1 LKEQR
6 DAAKAENAKLENR
19 HVQFMVEGGPVVMVA
34 DYDKLKAENDELRA
48 KKEKIAP
55 VQGYSAGIPWVMHLR
70 AYDAYCKKYGPQEA
84 LISLEGRNCRGGFS
98 TSELDV
104 FIPGWR
110 EELSELH
117 RLRAALDKA
126 TGPVTDGVSL
136 IAAERKRQIEVEYWS
151 PAHDDEWEECQL
163 LDAALCYAGM
173 AGSLIMDS
181 DKGEEARI
189 GLVEGWPWDA
199 EWWKPSQEPI
209 RNLVKAGAL
218 IAAEIDRLQR
228 LAARKEHGK

>member
-1 LKEQR
+1 VTVKFEPYRAKNVQRWSPDPGVLLHSDVGGIFVSIQDYNKIDKANATLQEQL

-126 TGPVTDGVSL
+126 TGPVTDGESQRFGLYMSGNEGYEDGIRLTPGQVS
-136 IAAERKRQIEVEYWS
+136 
-151 PAHDDEWEECQL
+151 
-163 LDAALCYAGM
+163 
-173 AGSLIMDS
+173 
-181 DKGEEARI
+181 
-189 GLVEGWPWDA
+189 
-199 EWWKPSQEPI
+199 
-209 RNLVKAGAL
+209 
-218 IAAEIDRLQR
+218 RL
-228 LAARKEHGK
+228 LAARKEQGNG

>member
-1 LKEQR
+1 VTDEEKRDVARDEFDNCCCNYAIDLHEKVDALTKDLDVATRESNEVIKILGALAPGGSIVNMAIAAHTAIGSLKEQR
-6 DAAKAENAKLENR
+6 DA
-19 HVQFMVEGGPVVMVA
+19 
-34 DYDKLKAENDELRA
+34 LKAENDELRA

-126 TGPVTDGVSL
+126 TGPVTD
-136 IAAERKRQIEVEYWS
+136 E
-151 PAHDDEWEECQL
+151 EWP
-163 LDAALCYAGM
+163 
-173 AGSLIMDS
+173 
-181 DKGEEARI
+181 KTW
-189 GLVEGWPWDA
+189 EGHPR
-199 EWWKPSQEPI
+199 PSI
-209 RNLVKAGAL
+209 TRSAVNAF
-218 IAAEIDRLQR
+218 I
-228 LAARKEHGK
+228 AARKEHGNG